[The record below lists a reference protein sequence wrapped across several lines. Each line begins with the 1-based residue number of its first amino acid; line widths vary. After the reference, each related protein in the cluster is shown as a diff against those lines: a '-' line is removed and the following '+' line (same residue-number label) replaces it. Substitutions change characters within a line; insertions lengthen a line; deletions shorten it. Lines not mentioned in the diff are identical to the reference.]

1 MSPHGRPKGSYR
13 SAEHEGTPLTSI
25 PITAQLAALAAG
37 EFAALA
43 QPAVRHAARRHL
55 MDTTG
60 ALIAGMDQPPA
71 RMAAAVHAG
80 LVAPGPVAVP
90 GLARRWDALSAAYLM
105 GTAAH
110 GLELDD
116 GYTTGSVHPGTTVVP
131 GLLAAMQLRP
141 VRAERLVSAVAVGYE
156 LAARLAVGIHPASR
170 QRGFHNTAVVGPLA
184 VAGAVGTLYG
194 FDAATIEQALGLAA
208 SSSAGLFAFLHSG
221 GDVKRL
227 HAGHAAREG
236 LLAALMAEHG
246 LRGPT
251 GVLESRDGFV
261 QAYGDP
267 ATSRL
272 LHPAEETAPAVTRCY
287 IKPWA
292 CCRHLH
298 PALDGLFDIQRTTG
312 LRAADVTRIE
322 VDTYAVGAEHA
333 HTGWGDMLSAQ
344 MSYPFTLAVA
354 LVRGHADLADF
365 GDAARVNPQVL
376 ELCGKVSVRVD
387 RVLDRQ
393 YPAARL
399 ARLRLTGR
407 GGKVHERLVDDGYG
421 SPANPISDEA
431 LAQKFDGLVAPV
443 LGAERAHGLRTAIAA
458 LDGAASTGVL
468 AGLFGAARTGRGPI
482 ATGPCCAE
490 GQTR

>member
-1 MSPHGRPKGSYR
+1 M
-13 SAEHEGTPLTSI
+13 TPI
-25 PITAQLAALAAG
+25 PITAQLAALAASQ
-37 EFAALA
+37 FAALA
-43 QPAVRHAARRHL
+43 QPGVRHAARRHL

-60 ALIAGMDQPPA
+60 AVIAGMAQPPA
-71 RMAAAVHAG
+71 RIAAEAHAG

-116 GYTTGSVHPGTTVVP
+116 GYTPGSVHPGTTVVP

-141 VRAERLVSAVAVGYE
+141 VRGEKLVSAVAVGYE
-156 LAARLAVGIHPASR
+156 LAARLASGIHPASR
-170 QRGFHNTAVVGPLA
+170 RRGFHNTAVVGPLA

-236 LLAALMAEHG
+236 LLATLMAERG

-261 QAYGDP
+261 QAFGDP

-272 LHPAEETAPAVTRCY
+272 LQPAEEVAPAVTCCY

-298 PALDGLFDIQRTTG
+298 PALDGLFDIQRATG
-312 LRAADVTRIE
+312 LRAADVARIE
-322 VDTYAVGAEHA
+322 IDTYAVGAEHA

-344 MSYPFTLAVA
+344 MSYPYALAVA

-365 GDAARVNPQVL
+365 GDAARAEPQVL
-376 ELCGKVSVRVD
+376 ELCSRVSVRVD
-387 RVLDRQ
+387 PALDQQ

-407 GGKVHERLVDDGYG
+407 DGQVHERLIDDGYG
-421 SPANPISDEA
+421 SPANPVSDEA
-431 LAQKFDGLVAPV
+431 LAHKFDGLVAPV
-443 LGAERAHGLRTAIAA
+443 FGAERAQALRAA
-458 LDGAASTGVL
+458 FAVLDGATDTGAL
-468 AGLFGAARTGRGPI
+468 AGLLSTA
-482 ATGPCCAE
+482 
-490 GQTR
+490 